1 VELLPFIGVAAAV
14 IVTPGVDMALVGRNA
29 VVHGKTAGL
38 STALGVNLGVALW
51 ACAAAAGVA
60 TIVRASAE
68 VFTVLKLLGAAY
80 LVYLGVQAWL
90 RGGRRRD
97 DDALRG
103 VVDPRE
109 AFRQGVLS
117 NLLNPKIGV
126 FFTALL
132 PQFAPPSEPLVPL
145 LVLGGIFNLMGIAW
159 LTAYAVIM
167 ARGGEFLR
175 RPRIGAAIERLT
187 GTLLIGLGVR
197 VALERRP
204 LA

>member
-1 VELLPFIGVAAAV
+1 
-14 IVTPGVDMALVGRNA
+14 
-29 VVHGKTAGL
+29 
-38 STALGVNLGVALW
+38 
-51 ACAAAAGVA
+51 
-60 TIVRASAE
+60 
-68 VFTVLKLLGAAY
+68 
-80 LVYLGVQAWL
+80 
-90 RGGRRRD
+90 
-97 DDALRG
+97 
-103 VVDPRE
+103 VDPRE